1 MTLMEI
7 RNRNDMHPIIQQ
19 IDYAD
24 RTSAAGL
31 MWFITSKLI
40 LFFIVNIVVLM
51 LFIPTSYELINEN
64 KRRRQINDRSFVTQV
79 THPVMMQVQTIQTN
93 EIIRELREIF

>member
-7 RNRNDMHPIIQQ
+7 QNRNEMHPIIQQ

-31 MWFITSKLI
+31 MWFFTSKLI
-40 LFFIVNIVVLM
+40 FFFIVNIVVLM
-51 LFIPTSYELINEN
+51 LFIPTSYELLNEN
-64 KRRRQINDRSFVTQV
+64 KRRRQINDRSLVTQMTYPV
-79 THPVMMQVQTIQTN
+79 IVQGHPIQRN
-93 EIIRELREIF
+93 EIIQELREIF